1 MNLDSTNQIINTFY
15 PEVENTDDLEQLSPQ
30 EFLSD
35 FYNAFFKSNP
45 EYVESQINIKS
56 KVLGKVFENEDLCH
70 IITRNTRTMEGNDLS
85 VIDVKSLKKVDGTWY
100 MTLQDELVQMA
111 YKLKQN
117 LRNR

>member
-1 MNLDSTNQIINTFY
+1 M
-15 PEVENTDDLEQLSPQ
+15 
-30 EFLSD
+30 
-35 FYNAFFKSNP
+35 
-45 EYVESQINIKS
+45 
-56 KVLGKVFENEDLCH
+56 FENEDLCH